1 MDHCPSGLICA
12 YARFELTLLLTGFA
26 SREVRTI
33 GGLTRQRSR
42 NLRSESVGRDNA
54 SDAGLDWRLST
65 GVQSRKQML
74 PEMAARPWHAPLRPD
89 SGRDL
94 LRTSSKLQVS
104 YFGIFSPCRSR
115 VINLHQSYQAA
126 ADRSSET
133 QTRLIVTLCKPRVQQ
148 PLVLYSMFSNYLR

>member
-12 YARFELTLLLTGFA
+12 YARFELTWLLTGFA

-42 NLRSESVGRDNA
+42 NLRSESAGRDNA
-54 SDAGLDWRLST
+54 SDAGVDWRLST
-65 GVQSRKQML
+65 GAQSRKQML

-94 LRTSSKLQVS
+94 LRTSSKLQVLWNL
-104 YFGIFSPCRSR
+104 FSLQMPCDQPAPVTSSCERDADEVHCRFMQASR
-115 VINLHQSYQAA
+115 ATNH
-126 ADRSSET
+126 
-133 QTRLIVTLCKPRVQQ
+133 
-148 PLVLYSMFSNYLR
+148 